1 MIESSLEWSKR
12 KDELQEKIR
21 SLPYNRDLHR
31 MLNNIDAMVTVLSGA
46 EVRNRARKKDCQ
58 SLDELK
64 AVNDAIDHLEKWI
77 IYGSLIA

>member
-58 SLDELK
+58 GLDELK